1 MATLCYIHLIVS
13 SDGLVGETALYTRI
27 AECFIK
33 HPSYYFGDPPSLPT
47 LKNPQQRPA
56 DLPPLEDITESEDV
70 YFEEPDAL
78 ERPQSMTSITSGNSE
93 GDSREDP
100 EEGVTNNYCSMVII
114 SCVRFS
120 PSICPKSIFQRS
132 IITAK

>member
-1 MATLCYIHLIVS
+1 MTMLCYIHLTVS

-47 LKNPQQRPA
+47 LKKPQHL
-56 DLPPLEDITESEDV
+56 DLTLSEDTTESEEV
-70 YFEEPDAL
+70 YSEEPDSF

-93 GDSREDP
+93 GDNKEEP
-100 EEGVTNNYCSMVII
+100 EEGVT
-114 SCVRFS
+114 
-120 PSICPKSIFQRS
+120 K
-132 IITAK
+132 